1 MNKGEKGSL
10 ASTLWKGSDK
20 FARKP
25 DYMIIV
31 ELEKD
36 VKLEIVYL
44 KTDKPNSS
52 QDKHWQNYKKLIW
65 FCKNSIDT
73 TRILLKLK
81 RIFNQSSKR

>member
-25 DYMIIV
+25 DYMTIV
-31 ELEKD
+31 KLEKD

-44 KTDKPNSS
+44 ETGRPNSS
-52 QDKHWQNYKKLIW
+52 
-65 FCKNSIDT
+65 
-73 TRILLKLK
+73 
-81 RIFNQSSKR
+81 